1 MFSKAVLETR
11 RPWSQAFKSLL
22 KINISILEC
31 HIQPPINQRGHRG
44 WGGRMASST
53 QRTRVWT
60 NSRRPWRTGKPGVL
74 QSMRSQRVRLR
85 GWTVTKG
92 RVRTP
97 FGEISENY
105 FPVPFLR
112 RLLKDVFHQMRRKTR
127 KWKTRALRDRNL
139 TEEAGKGH
147 FQVCVLSRSV
157 VSNSLWPHGP

>member
-112 RLLKDVFHQMRRKTR
+112 RLLKDVFHQNEKENQKVENKGSERQESNRRSR
-127 KWKTRALRDRNL
+127 KRAFPGVR
-139 TEEAGKGH
+139 A
-147 FQVCVLSRSV
+147 
-157 VSNSLWPHGP
+157 

>member
-74 QSMRSQRVRLR
+74 QSMRSQRVGRD
-85 GWTVTKG
+85 WTELNWWILSVTILLWCFSNDDFIFHSILPHLLLG
-92 RVRTP
+92 
-97 FGEISENY
+97 I
-105 FPVPFLR
+105 
-112 RLLKDVFHQMRRKTR
+112 LLKIRTVPTPP
-127 KWKTRALRDRNL
+127 L
-139 TEEAGKGH
+139 TYSIITIYPYE
-147 FQVCVLSRSV
+147 FM
-157 VSNSLWPHGP
+157 NI